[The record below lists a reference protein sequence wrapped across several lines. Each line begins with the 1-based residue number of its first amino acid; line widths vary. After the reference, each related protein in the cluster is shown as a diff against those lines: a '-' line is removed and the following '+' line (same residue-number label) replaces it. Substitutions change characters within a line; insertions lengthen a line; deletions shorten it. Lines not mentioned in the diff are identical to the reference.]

1 MYSERII
8 FMNEAAKKRQI
19 SFAKCVFASNK
30 KMEERSKGSSG
41 EQTLS
46 FQKVQRE
53 IYGIEEKRA
62 RTLSSVRYGKLR

>member
-19 SFAKCVFASNK
+19 FAKCVFASNK